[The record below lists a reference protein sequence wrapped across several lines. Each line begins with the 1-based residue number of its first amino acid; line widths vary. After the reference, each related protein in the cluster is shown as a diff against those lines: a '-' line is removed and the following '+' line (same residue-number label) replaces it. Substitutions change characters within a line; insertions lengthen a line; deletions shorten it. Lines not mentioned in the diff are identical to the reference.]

1 MSLIE
6 IANVGITAYEHLLR
20 MTIQDKLGEDWEV
33 LRSLEVKPYVPMS
46 IEEANDLAKTKGILS
61 VRGFLSL
68 NGENGK
74 MLDMNMEMGLTRR
87 QDLEI
92 AEELANQCKAC
103 VELMKFER
111 KQEKPLVL
119 N

>member
-6 IANVGITAYEHLLR
+6 VAKVGITGLEHLLR
-20 MTIQDKLGEDWEV
+20 KTIQDALKEDWKV
-33 LRSLEVKPYVPMS
+33 LRSLEVKPY
-46 IEEANDLAKTKGILS
+46 IATCAQEAEDLSKTKGIVT

-68 NGENGK
+68 DGDNGK
-74 MLDMNMEMGLTRR
+74 MLDMNMEMGLTHS

-92 AEELANQCKAC
+92 ADSLADQCKVC
-103 VELMKFER
+103 VKLMKVQHEAER
-111 KQEKPLVL
+111 PMVL